1 MATGTGPTLSG
12 EEKTAELLRRL
23 DDGELGDVLP
33 VLAFLAG
40 RGVEVPEAEL
50 NETLRRAMLLLVAGG
65 DPHRELGVDD
75 RAVKAVAA
83 DLFTEERR
91 RVLGAG
97 VDELAMMARELPRV
111 RDAAVFLAADTGL
124 AWRLYALSLVAESLA
139 E

>member
-1 MATGTGPTLSG
+1 LSG
-12 EEKTAELLRRL
+12 EDETAELLRRL

-40 RGVEVPEAEL
+40 RGVDVPEAEL

-65 DPHRELGVDD
+65 DPHRELRVDD

-91 RVLGAG
+91 RVLGTG
-97 VDELAMMARELPRV
+97 VDELATMARELPRV
-111 RDAAVFLAADTGL
+111 RDAAVFLAADTAL
-124 AWRLYALSLVAESLA
+124 AWRLYALALVAESLA

>member
-1 MATGTGPTLSG
+1 MSG
-12 EEKTAELLRRL
+12 RPETAELLRRL
-23 DDGELGDVLP
+23 EEGELGDVLP

-40 RGVEVPEAEL
+40 RAVKVPEAEL

-65 DPHRELGVDD
+65 NPHRELGVDD

-83 DLFTEERR
+83 DLFTAERR
-91 RVLGAG
+91 RALGAG
-97 VDELAMMARELPRV
+97 VDELAAAARELPRV

-124 AWRLYALSLVAESLA
+124 AWRFYALALLAESLA